1 MGRASSKAHLRWP
14 PEVAEQGRAILE
26 WAMANTEGDL
36 ERSPMAAACSLILS
50 NLREDAREA
59 AARKPDGRT
68 VSYGARIAAVHPQTG
83 DYIAAGPWV
92 YDLQGMDAV
101 WKYVSETAWQL
112 YEGMDALPIELGVG
126 DLTERTNTA
135 RVAMSRRADGVA
147 VIRVRFVWQKKREK
161 RNLRRGM
168 ENEPTQVT
176 WEPQEAQVNV
186 WIGPKDEAKAVDQAE
201 KAARHPLAY
210 ND

>member
-1 MGRASSKAHLRWP
+1 MPNGRARDYIRWP
-14 PEVAEQGRAILE
+14 EDIAAKANEVLQ
-26 WAMANTEGDL
+26 WAMAHSEGSVDK
-36 ERSPMAAACSLILS
+36 SPLTVALSLMTQ
-50 NLREDAREA
+50 NLREDAKKTEVA
-59 AARKPDGRT
+59 KPDGRT

-92 YDLQGMDAV
+92 YGLQGMDAV
-101 WKYVSETAWQL
+101 WKYVSDTAWQL
-112 YEGMDALPIELGVG
+112 YEGMEALPIELGIG

-161 RNLRRGM
+161 RNLRRGA
-168 ENEPTQVT
+168 EAEPTQIT

-186 WIGPKDEAKAVDQAE
+186 WIGPHDEARAMDQAE